1 MATLPYAMVGKRRS
15 GEASS
20 VVLAEFAFD
29 SNGPF
34 AQLGR
39 EYLDKEEGQTV
50 GKSVDGHSML
60 ILEREGLVFFV
71 AAKKES
77 DRAGREALQLI
88 ASSFAARIGMA
99 RARGATRRYA
109 FNAEF
114 AAPIQRHL
122 EKFSKQGELDE
133 DLAELQ
139 SDLEN
144 VKGKAQ
150 GTVAKMVERGHT
162 LNGLSS
168 AAQNLASGSTSFREA
183 AVRLKRFELC
193 QKLKGKVTVI
203 LILCVVGLFI
213 WLLVRS

>member
-1 MATLPYAMVGKRRS
+1 
-15 GEASS
+15 
-20 VVLAEFAFD
+20 
-29 SNGPF
+29 
-34 AQLGR
+34 
-39 EYLDKEEGQTV
+39 
-50 GKSVDGHSML
+50 ML
-60 ILEREGLVFFV
+60 ILEREGLVFLV
-71 AAKKES
+71 AAKKEA

-114 AAPIQRHL
+114 SAPIQRHL

-150 GTVAKMVERGHT
+150 GTIAKMVERGQA
-162 LNGLSS
+162 LNNLSS
-168 AAQNLASGSTSFREA
+168 AAQNLATGSNAFQDA
-183 AVRLKRFELC
+183 AVRLRRFEMW
-193 QKLKGKVTVI
+193 QTMKGKLTI
-203 LILCVVGLFI
+203 LLILCIALLFI
-213 WLLVRS
+213 WLLIRA